1 MDKDKF
7 PSGLRTQ
14 LEAAPNVSGGEKQRI
29 AIARAILADP
39 PILLLDEV
47 CRPAES
53 CLRLDFICLTLSHF
67 NPLDSGPRLQ
77 VH

>member
-14 LEAAPNVSGGEKQRI
+14 LEAAPNVSGGEKQHI

-47 CRPAES
+47 CRPVMW
-53 CLRLDFICLTLSHF
+53 RIHHDFIRLTLSHF
-67 NPLDSGPRLQ
+67 NFSRL
-77 VH
+77 